1 MTDGDYP
8 DRETTPNNVV
18 VLMPGQKPRPRRD
31 PIQAPTPSTP
41 DTPKP
46 GSGQAAT
53 KRRCKAKT
61 RSGRQCANPPI
72 DGGTVCRM
80 HGGAA
85 PQVKKR
91 AAMRLLEL
99 IDPAITTLAREMAT
113 ATRSSDRQRAA
124 NSILDRAGVVRREAP
139 AKEDVYDLVAERLRQ
154 LRAGEGA

>member
-1 MTDGDYP
+1 MPDGDYP
-8 DRETTPNNVV
+8 DRDDAPNNVI
-18 VLMPGQKPRPRRD
+18 VLQPGHKPRPRTD
-31 PIQAPTPSTP
+31 PMQPPTPSSAP
-41 DTPKP
+41 APKP
-46 GSGQAAT
+46 GSAQAAT
-53 KRRCKAKT
+53 RRRCKART
-61 RSGRQCANPPI
+61 RAGKQCGNAPI
-72 DGGTVCRM
+72 EGGTVCRM

-139 AKEDVYDLVAERLRQ
+139 AKEDVYDLVAERLRA
-154 LRAGEGA
+154 LRSGEGA